1 MNSEERRKQRF
12 KRRQLRRRKKRETLK
27 AYDDFDK
34 VFTYQNLYAA
44 YKACRKGVSWKG
56 SVQKYITQAPLNIYR
71 LYIKLKDG
79 TYRSTGFYEFDI
91 TERGKKRHIK
101 SVTIEERIVQRCL
114 CDHAINPMLQRS
126 FIYDNGACQ
135 KHKGYTFAIDRITK
149 HLRDHK
155 RRYKNKGYILL
166 YDFTKF
172 FDNISHKVVKEII
185 DKTFTDRRLKGLI
198 YHFISMF
205 GDKGLGLGSAISQT
219 LALASANRLDH
230 YIKEVLKIK
239 GYGRYMDDGYLI
251 HPSKAYLKTCLDKI
265 KEICKNLGIIL
276 NPKKT
281 QIIKLSH
288 GFTWLKTRF
297 YIKDK
302 IIKKLDKKSITRQR
316 RKLKK
321 LKTMLDQGKISQAD
335 IYASFQSWRAHARRC
350 NAWHT
355 IKNMERL
362 YNELFIDDW
371 IAGGG

>member
-1 MNSEERRKQRF
+1 MRRH
-12 KRRQLRRRKKRETLK
+12 KKKEALK
-27 AYDDFDK
+27 TYDDFNK
-34 VFTYQNLYAA
+34 VFTYRNLYEA
-44 YKACRKGVSWKG
+44 YKKCRKGVAWKA
-56 SVQKYITQAPLNIYR
+56 STQKHITQAPLNIYR
-71 LYIKLKDG
+71 LYKRLKDG
-79 TYRSTGFYEFDI
+79 SCRSSGFYEFDI

-114 CDHAINPMLQRS
+114 CDYALNPMLQRS

-135 KHKGYTFAIDRITK
+135 KHKGYTFTINRLTK
-149 HLRDHK
+149 HLQDHK
-155 RRYKNKGYILL
+155 RKHGQDGYILL

-172 FDNISHKVVKEII
+172 FDNISHGLIKEII
-185 DKTFTDRRLKGLI
+185 DKTFTDPKLKGLI
-198 YHFISMF
+198 HHFINMF

-230 YIKEVLKIK
+230 YIKEILKIR

-251 HPSKAYLKTCLDKI
+251 HPSKAYLKTCLEKI
-265 KEICKNLGIIL
+265 KALCKDLGIVL

-297 YIKDK
+297 YVRDK
-302 IIKKLDKKSITRQR
+302 IIKKPDKKSITRQR

-321 LKTMLDQGKISQAD
+321 LKALKDQGTITQED
-335 IYASFQSWRAHARRC
+335 IYTSFQSWRAHASRC

-355 IKNMERL
+355 IKNMEKL

-371 IAGGG
+371 IGGNDERLRID